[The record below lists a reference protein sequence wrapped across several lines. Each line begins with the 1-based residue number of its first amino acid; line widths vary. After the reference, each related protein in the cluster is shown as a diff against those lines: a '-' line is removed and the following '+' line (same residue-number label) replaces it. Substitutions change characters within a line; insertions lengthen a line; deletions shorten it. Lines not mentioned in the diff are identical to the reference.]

1 MIAATRTTVKRST
14 SINKNQRSSSSAS
27 KEPPRASNAQ
37 SAEKYAGHGS
47 SMGMPKK
54 PITEKIDEEEDKYS
68 DDQNA
73 FINDES

>member
-1 MIAATRTTVKRST
+1 
-14 SINKNQRSSSSAS
+14 
-27 KEPPRASNAQ
+27 
-37 SAEKYAGHGS
+37 
-47 SMGMPKK
+47 MGMPKK